1 MSIGYIEHLVNTLRR
16 IFMPG
21 PRIPE
26 AQRRE
31 ELLQAAYRVAVRDR
45 VGGLTTRAVAA
56 EAGVSNGLLFFHFKN
71 REGLVLALL
80 DRLLEATVLVP
91 DTTGMDD
98 LHPAERFFRALARDV
113 EGLPKNRDR
122 VALLVDYW
130 VLGTQ
135 NDEVQDRIRTALS
148 DYREAYVPLTRAAI
162 EHDPDRHPGVTPES
176 LAAVATG
183 FVEGCAMQVVM
194 DPERFDVPAYV
205 ATLRS
210 IVLRGLDV
218 GVGGPA

>member
-1 MSIGYIEHLVNTLRR
+1 
-16 IFMPG
+16 MPG

-26 AQRRE
+26 SQRRG
-31 ELLQAAYRVAVRDR
+31 ELLQAAYRVAIRDR
-45 VGGLTTRAVAA
+45 VGGLTTRAVAS

-80 DRLLEATVLVP
+80 DGLLERTVLVP
-91 DTTGMDD
+91 DTTGMEG
-98 LHPAERFFRALARDV
+98 LHPAERFFRALARDI
-113 EGLPKNRDR
+113 EGLPENRER

-130 VLGTQ
+130 VLGTRHAG
-135 NDEVQDRIRTALS
+135 VQDRIRTALS

-162 EHDPDRHPGVTPES
+162 ARDPERYPGATPES

-194 DPERFDVPAYV
+194 DPERFDVPAYLS
-205 ATLRS
+205 TLRA

-218 GVGGPA
+218 AA